1 MADDS
6 EIGGKPTDSDQAMA
20 VVYSSATVDAEI
32 EASVIRGVLESNG
45 IPSVLSSTPYHSL
58 TFEVRVP
65 GGFAEEAQRRIA
77 EAKAAGA
84 DAAAAAEAASEEG
97 VDPGTAR
104 P

>member
-6 EIGGKPTDSDQAMA
+6 EIDGNPPDTGREMA
-20 VVYSSATVDAEI
+20 VVYSSSTVDAGI

-65 GGFAEEAQRRIA
+65 AGFAEEARRRIA

-84 DAAAAAEAASEEG
+84 DAAAAGEAASEEG
-97 VDPGTAR
+97 R
-104 P
+104 